1 MPLAGVLR
9 PLGEYARSTNHS
21 RFFFLGLSPGKRQRE
36 KKNGK
41 KRRVPLTYNPP
52 RSIFLGLQIP
62 SMCLA
67 PFIGWLRDR
76 IGLRWPTTIGWVLTA
91 PLLWFSGVPGDSDFL
106 GIGADRRG
114 QGVFVATIIAI
125 GICSS
130 LVRGAGTF
138 QLTCEL
144 LLIDID
150 LSFLLFF
157 FLFFISQIDRFK
169 GKTKQSLSTNR
180 LFFISARHSYPS
192 STPRT
197 RSRHLWTGR
206 RCFENVFV
214 DRDFVQC
221 GSDAGSAGVRLD
233 FRCFWLLLYGLRLR
247 YV

>member
-1 MPLAGVLR
+1 
-9 PLGEYARSTNHS
+9 
-21 RFFFLGLSPGKRQRE
+21 
-36 KKNGK
+36 
-41 KRRVPLTYNPP
+41 
-52 RSIFLGLQIP
+52 
-62 SMCLA
+62 MCLA

-144 LLIDID
+144 LLIDVDID
-150 LSFLLFF
+150 LSFILLFF
-157 FLFFISQIDRFK
+157 SFSFFHIFK
-169 GKTKQSLSTNR
+169 TRQSKTYSLTD
-180 LFFISARHSYPS
+180 FFCNFARHSYPP

-197 RSRHLWTGR
+197 RPRHLRSRR
-206 RCFENVFV
+206 RCFKNVFI
-214 DRDFVQC
+214 DRDFLQC
-221 GSDAGSAGVRLD
+221 GSDAGSASVRLN
-233 FRCFWLLLYGLRLR
+233 FRCLRLLLYGLRLR

>member
-9 PLGEYARSTNHS
+9 LLGEYARSTNHS
-21 RFFFLGLSPGKRQRE
+21 RISFLLSLLAKE
-36 KKNGK
+36 KKE
-41 KRRVPLTYNPP
+41 KRKIPLTYNPP

-150 LSFLLFF
+150 LSFL
-157 FLFFISQIDRFK
+157 FLFSFHVFK
-169 GKTKQSLSTNR
+169 GRQSKAYSLTNR
-180 LFFISARHSYPS
+180 RFLFSARRSYPS
-192 STPRT
+192 PTPRT

-206 RCFENVFV
+206 RCFENVFI

-221 GSDAGSAGVRLD
+221 GSDAGSASVRLD

>member
-1 MPLAGVLR
+1 
-9 PLGEYARSTNHS
+9 
-21 RFFFLGLSPGKRQRE
+21 
-36 KKNGK
+36 
-41 KRRVPLTYNPP
+41 
-52 RSIFLGLQIP
+52 
-62 SMCLA
+62 MCLA

-150 LSFLLFF
+150 LSFLFS
-157 FLFFISQIDRFK
+157 FLFTYSRGD
-169 GKTKQSLSTNR
+169 KTKPT
-180 LFFISARHSYPS
+180 H
-192 STPRT
+192 
-197 RSRHLWTGR
+197 
-206 RCFENVFV
+206 
-214 DRDFVQC
+214 
-221 GSDAGSAGVRLD
+221 
-233 FRCFWLLLYGLRLR
+233 
-247 YV
+247 

>member
-21 RFFFLGLSPGKRQRE
+21 RVSFLLSLLTKERKRKTKKKRKSRKRK
-36 KKNGK
+36 KKNPAK
-41 KRRVPLTYNPP
+41 IQPP

-144 LLIDID
+144 LLVDID

-157 FLFFISQIDRFK
+157 FFSFSFRRF
-169 GKTKQSLSTNR
+169 T
-180 LFFISARHSYPS
+180 
-192 STPRT
+192 
-197 RSRHLWTGR
+197 
-206 RCFENVFV
+206 
-214 DRDFVQC
+214 D
-221 GSDAGSAGVRLD
+221 
-233 FRCFWLLLYGLRLR
+233 
-247 YV
+247 

>member
-1 MPLAGVLR
+1 
-9 PLGEYARSTNHS
+9 
-21 RFFFLGLSPGKRQRE
+21 
-36 KKNGK
+36 
-41 KRRVPLTYNPP
+41 
-52 RSIFLGLQIP
+52 
-62 SMCLA
+62 MCLA

-150 LSFLLFF
+150 LDLSFILLFCFHFFSFLFTY
-157 FLFFISQIDRFK
+157 SRRDK
-169 GKTKQSLSTNR
+169 AKQN
-180 LFFISARHSYPS
+180 
-192 STPRT
+192 
-197 RSRHLWTGR
+197 
-206 RCFENVFV
+206 
-214 DRDFVQC
+214 
-221 GSDAGSAGVRLD
+221 
-233 FRCFWLLLYGLRLR
+233 LLPN
-247 YV
+247 

>member
-9 PLGEYARSTNHS
+9 PLGEYARSINHS
-21 RFFFLGLSPGKRQRE
+21 RFFFLALSPGKRE
-36 KKNGK
+36 KEE
-41 KRRVPLTYNPP
+41 KRKIPLTYNPP

-157 FLFFISQIDRFK
+157 SFHVFK
-169 GKTKQSLSTNR
+169 RKQSKAYSLTN
-180 LFFISARHSYPS
+180 FFRFC
-192 STPRT
+192 TT
-197 RSRHLWTGR
+197 
-206 RCFENVFV
+206 
-214 DRDFVQC
+214 
-221 GSDAGSAGVRLD
+221 
-233 FRCFWLLLYGLRLR
+233 
-247 YV
+247 

>member
-21 RFFFLGLSPGKRQRE
+21 RVSFLLSLLAKEKRKRKKK
-36 KKNGK
+36 KKN
-41 KRRVPLTYNPP
+41 PANIQPP

-150 LSFLLFF
+150 LSFVLFF
-157 FLFFISQIDRFK
+157 SFHVFK
-169 GKTKQSLSTNR
+169 GRQSKTYSLTDFSCFCTTQ
-180 LFFISARHSYPS
+180 LPFINSAHK
-192 STPRT
+192 TPISLDREAV
-197 RSRHLWTGR
+197 LQE
-206 RCFENVFV
+206 CF
-214 DRDFVQC
+214 R
-221 GSDAGSAGVRLD
+221 
-233 FRCFWLLLYGLRLR
+233 
-247 YV
+247 

>member
-1 MPLAGVLR
+1 
-9 PLGEYARSTNHS
+9 
-21 RFFFLGLSPGKRQRE
+21 
-36 KKNGK
+36 
-41 KRRVPLTYNPP
+41 
-52 RSIFLGLQIP
+52 
-62 SMCLA
+62 MCLA

-150 LSFLLFF
+150 LSFLLFCFCF
-157 FLFFISQIDRFK
+157 FFVSRIQEE
-169 GKTKQSLSTNR
+169 TKQSLLTNR
-180 LFFISARHSYPS
+180 HSCFLHDIATLHQLRAQDPDIFGPGGGASRMFSLTEISFNAGLMLGP
-192 STPRT
+192 
-197 RSRHLWTGR
+197 L
-206 RCFENVFV
+206 V
-214 DRDFVQC
+214 C
-221 GSDAGSAGVRLD
+221 GSISDAFGFYYTACVLGMTCLTTYATD
-233 FRCFWLLLYGLRLR
+233 LLALSFCKS
-247 YV
+247 

>member
-1 MPLAGVLR
+1 MSTLAQPTIRDFSFLVSLLAKERKRKTKKEG
-9 PLGEYARSTNHS
+9 NS
-21 RFFFLGLSPGKRQRE
+21 RKRK
-36 KKNGK
+36 KKNPTNIK
-41 KRRVPLTYNPP
+41 PP

-144 LLIDID
+144 LLIDVD

-157 FLFFISQIDRFK
+157 FFHVFK
-169 GKTKQSLSTNR
+169 GETKPSLLTN
-180 LFFISARHSYPS
+180 
-192 STPRT
+192 
-197 RSRHLWTGR
+197 
-206 RCFENVFV
+206 
-214 DRDFVQC
+214 
-221 GSDAGSAGVRLD
+221 
-233 FRCFWLLLYGLRLR
+233 
-247 YV
+247 

>member
-1 MPLAGVLR
+1 
-9 PLGEYARSTNHS
+9 
-21 RFFFLGLSPGKRQRE
+21 
-36 KKNGK
+36 
-41 KRRVPLTYNPP
+41 
-52 RSIFLGLQIP
+52 
-62 SMCLA
+62 MCLA

-144 LLIDID
+144 LLIDVD

-157 FLFFISQIDRFK
+157 SFFFSISFHVFKRRQSKAYSLTDFFRFC
-169 GKTKQSLSTNR
+169 TT
-180 LFFISARHSYPS
+180 
-192 STPRT
+192 
-197 RSRHLWTGR
+197 
-206 RCFENVFV
+206 
-214 DRDFVQC
+214 
-221 GSDAGSAGVRLD
+221 
-233 FRCFWLLLYGLRLR
+233 
-247 YV
+247 

>member
-1 MPLAGVLR
+1 
-9 PLGEYARSTNHS
+9 
-21 RFFFLGLSPGKRQRE
+21 
-36 KKNGK
+36 
-41 KRRVPLTYNPP
+41 
-52 RSIFLGLQIP
+52 
-62 SMCLA
+62 MCLA

-150 LSFLLFF
+150 LSLFF
-157 FLFFISQIDRFK
+157 YSSFILFFSFFHGFKRVCSLTDLHDIATLHQLRAQDPDIFGPGGGASRMFSLTEISFNA
-169 GKTKQSLSTNR
+169 GLM
-180 LFFISARHSYPS
+180 LGP
-192 STPRT
+192 
-197 RSRHLWTGR
+197 L
-206 RCFENVFV
+206 V
-214 DRDFVQC
+214 C
-221 GSDAGSAGVRLD
+221 GSISDAFGFYYTACVLGMYDMS
-233 FRCFWLLLYGLRLR
+233 YYLRD
-247 YV
+247 

>member
-1 MPLAGVLR
+1 
-9 PLGEYARSTNHS
+9 
-21 RFFFLGLSPGKRQRE
+21 
-36 KKNGK
+36 
-41 KRRVPLTYNPP
+41 
-52 RSIFLGLQIP
+52 
-62 SMCLA
+62 MCLA

-157 FLFFISQIDRFK
+157 FYSFFFQFLFTYSRGDK
-169 GKTKQSLSTNR
+169 AKQSLLTN
-180 LFFISARHSYPS
+180 
-192 STPRT
+192 
-197 RSRHLWTGR
+197 
-206 RCFENVFV
+206 
-214 DRDFVQC
+214 
-221 GSDAGSAGVRLD
+221 
-233 FRCFWLLLYGLRLR
+233 
-247 YV
+247 

>member
-1 MPLAGVLR
+1 
-9 PLGEYARSTNHS
+9 
-21 RFFFLGLSPGKRQRE
+21 
-36 KKNGK
+36 
-41 KRRVPLTYNPP
+41 
-52 RSIFLGLQIP
+52 
-62 SMCLA
+62 MCLA

-157 FLFFISQIDRFK
+157 SFRRFKRRQTKTYSLTDFLFFAQ
-169 GKTKQSLSTNR
+169 
-180 LFFISARHSYPS
+180 HSHPS

-197 RSRHLWTGR
+197 RPRHLWAGR
-206 RCFENVFV
+206 RCFENVFI

-221 GSDAGSAGVRLD
+221 GSDAGSAGVRFH

>member
-1 MPLAGVLR
+1 
-9 PLGEYARSTNHS
+9 
-21 RFFFLGLSPGKRQRE
+21 
-36 KKNGK
+36 
-41 KRRVPLTYNPP
+41 
-52 RSIFLGLQIP
+52 
-62 SMCLA
+62 MCLA

-150 LSFLLFF
+150 LSFLLFL
-157 FLFFISQIDRFK
+157 LFFHFADSQIQEK
-169 GKTKQSLSTNR
+169 SKQSLPYSLTD
-180 LFFISARHSYPS
+180 FFISAQHSYPP

-197 RSRHLWTGR
+197 RPRHLRAGR
-206 RCFENVFV
+206 RCFKNVFL
-214 DRDFVQC
+214 DRDFLQC
-221 GSDAGSAGVRLD
+221 GSDAGSAGMRLD

-247 YV
+247 YDMTCLTTYVTDLLALFFFFFL

>member
-9 PLGEYARSTNHS
+9 PLGEYARSTNYS
-21 RFFFLGLSPGKRQRE
+21 RVSFLLSLQKKEKRKGKE
-36 KKNGK
+36 KKRKRKGKGKEK
-41 KRRVPLTYNPP
+41 KRKIKKKKKRKIPLTYNPL

-150 LSFLLFF
+150 LSFL
-157 FLFFISQIDRFK
+157 FLFSFHVFK
-169 GKTKQSLSTNR
+169 ERQSKAYSLTDI
-180 LFFISARHSYPS
+180 L
-192 STPRT
+192 
-197 RSRHLWTGR
+197 
-206 RCFENVFV
+206 VF
-214 DRDFVQC
+214 C
-221 GSDAGSAGVRLD
+221 TT
-233 FRCFWLLLYGLRLR
+233 
-247 YV
+247 

>member
-1 MPLAGVLR
+1 
-9 PLGEYARSTNHS
+9 
-21 RFFFLGLSPGKRQRE
+21 
-36 KKNGK
+36 
-41 KRRVPLTYNPP
+41 
-52 RSIFLGLQIP
+52 
-62 SMCLA
+62 MCLA

-144 LLIDID
+144 LLIDINID
-150 LSFLLFF
+150 LSFILLFF
-157 FLFFISQIDRFK
+157 LFSFFFHRFK
-169 GKTKQSLSTNR
+169 TRQSKPHSLTD
-180 LFFISARHSYPS
+180 FFVSARHSYPP
-192 STPRT
+192 STPRP
-197 RSRHLWTGR
+197 RPRHLWTRR
-206 RCFENVFV
+206 RCFKNVFI
-214 DRDFVQC
+214 DRDFVQR
-221 GSDAGSAGVRLD
+221 GSDAGSAGMRFH

-247 YV
+247 YDMTCLTTLLRDRPPCSFFLFIKW

>member
-1 MPLAGVLR
+1 MSTLAQPTIRDFSFLVSLLAKERKEKRKKGK
-9 PLGEYARSTNHS
+9 S
-21 RFFFLGLSPGKRQRE
+21 RKEKR
-36 KKNGK
+36 KI
-41 KRRVPLTYNPP
+41 PLTYNPP

-150 LSFLLFF
+150 LSFLFS
-157 FLFFISQIDRFK
+157 FLFTYSRGD
-169 GKTKQSLSTNR
+169 KTKPT
-180 LFFISARHSYPS
+180 H
-192 STPRT
+192 
-197 RSRHLWTGR
+197 
-206 RCFENVFV
+206 
-214 DRDFVQC
+214 
-221 GSDAGSAGVRLD
+221 
-233 FRCFWLLLYGLRLR
+233 
-247 YV
+247 

>member
-1 MPLAGVLR
+1 
-9 PLGEYARSTNHS
+9 
-21 RFFFLGLSPGKRQRE
+21 
-36 KKNGK
+36 
-41 KRRVPLTYNPP
+41 
-52 RSIFLGLQIP
+52 
-62 SMCLA
+62 MCLA

-144 LLIDID
+144 LLIDFD
-150 LSFLLFF
+150 LSFLFF
-157 FLFFISQIDRFK
+157 YSFLFFISQIHRFK
-169 GKTKQSLSTNR
+169 RRQNKAYSLTN
-180 LFFISARHSYPS
+180 FFVFAQRSYPS

-214 DRDFVQC
+214 DGDFVQC
-221 GSDAGSAGVRLD
+221 GSDAGSASVRLD